1 LKSLLYVVSFGGIVA
16 ALWFTT
22 TGYGGKPQF
31 SLPIS
36 QIQVLGNQRVASEV
50 ILARAG
56 LQQGNNLLALS
67 LDQAAKGI
75 LDLAWIKDVSISRVF
90 PDRVAIKVE
99 EYQPAARI
107 ELGEGVWGLIE
118 EGGKVIPVSPE
129 ELAREAPGLFEIHY
143 EGSLPPLE
151 ALQGAVTLI
160 RTLQTDPRIL
170 PAVNGILFRPG
181 LGYWF
186 TLGFETPL
194 WVRVGFEDYPKK
206 LAHLQKILNNFRP
219 DPRVWEEI
227 DLDYPDRALARPRPV
242 LVEQSG
248 GGQG

>member
-1 LKSLLYVVSFGGIVA
+1 MKNLLYIISVSGIMA

-22 TGYGGKPQF
+22 TGYSKPEI
-31 SLPIS
+31 SLQIS
-36 QIQVLGNQRVASEV
+36 QIQVQGQHRVGSEE

-56 LQQGNNLLALS
+56 LRKGNNLLALS
-67 LDQAAKGI
+67 LDQAAKRI

-90 PDRVAIKVE
+90 PDRVVIQVE

-107 ELGEGVWGLIE
+107 QLGDGVWGLVE

-143 EGSLPPLE
+143 EGPLPPLE
-151 ALQGAVTLI
+151 ALQGAVALI
-160 RTLQTDPRIL
+160 RTLQTDPRLL

-181 LGYWF
+181 RGYWF

-194 WVRVGFEDYPKK
+194 WIRFGFDNYPQK
-206 LAHLQKILNNFRP
+206 LAHLQKILSKFRP

-227 DLDYPDRALARPRPV
+227 DLDYPDRALARPRPT
-242 LVEQSG
+242 LEEQSG

>member
-1 LKSLLYVVSFGGIVA
+1 LKSLLYIVSIGGIVA

-22 TGYGGKPQF
+22 TGYGKPQI

-36 QIQVLGNQRVASEV
+36 EIQVQGNQRVGSEE
-50 ILARAG
+50 IMARAG
-56 LQQGNNLLALS
+56 LRKGNNLLALS
-67 LDQAAKGI
+67 LDQSAKRI

-99 EYQPAARI
+99 EYRPAARI
-107 ELGEGVWGLIE
+107 RLGDGVWGLIE

-151 ALQGAVTLI
+151 TLQGAVTLI
-160 RTLQTDPRIL
+160 HTLQTDPKLL

-181 LGYWF
+181 MGYWF

-194 WVRVGFEDYPKK
+194 WVRVGFDDYPKK
-206 LAHLQKILNNFRP
+206 LAHLQKILNDFRP

-227 DLDYPDRALARPRPV
+227 DVDYPDRALARPR
-242 LVEQSG
+242 LMGEEQSG
-248 GGQG
+248 GGKG